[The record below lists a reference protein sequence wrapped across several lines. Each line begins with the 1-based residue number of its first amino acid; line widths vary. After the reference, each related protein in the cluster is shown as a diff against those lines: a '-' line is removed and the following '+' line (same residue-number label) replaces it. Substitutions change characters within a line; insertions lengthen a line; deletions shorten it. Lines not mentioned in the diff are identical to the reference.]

1 LAFLSSWF
9 GSLSPRARTAL
20 KFLFSAALSLLFLFL
35 AFRGTD
41 FSDLADAL
49 RNAEYVWMAGNLAV
63 LMLSHVVRAW
73 RWRYLLDPIKP
84 AIGLRN
90 LFSSVM
96 VGYLMNGVLPRA
108 GEVARPYAL
117 GKLESI
123 SKGAAFG
130 TIVVER
136 IIDACSFLVIVL
148 ALPLLYEGP
157 LRESFPWLERA
168 GTTAVALTGGLL
180 VVLVILMIRRD
191 WTDRLMS
198 LATRLLPDRLGKS
211 LIHVVHSFL
220 DGFLFLKRPG
230 TFLPIILLTLVIWTL
245 YAVMIYLAFHA
256 FGLQDDLGFKGAVV
270 VLAISSIGVAIPT
283 PGATGTYH
291 VFASQTLIRLFFID
305 QAVALSFATVTH
317 AVGLGGAVLVGLY
330 FLAKDHLSVSEV
342 IGKTGEESP

>member
-1 LAFLSSWF
+1 LPSLSSWF
-9 GSLSPRARTAL
+9 RSLSPRARTAL

-41 FSDLADAL
+41 FSEIADAL
-49 RNAEYVWMAGNLAV
+49 HNAEYGWMAGNLAV

-84 AIGLRN
+84 NIGMRN

-117 GKLESI
+117 GKLESL

-136 IIDACSFLVIVL
+136 IIDVCSFLLIIL
-148 ALPLLYEGP
+148 ALPLLYDGP

-168 GTTAVALTGGLL
+168 GTTAVVVTGGLL
-180 VVLVILMIRRD
+180 VGLVVLMFRRD
-191 WTDRLMS
+191 WTDRLLS
-198 LATRLLPDRLGKS
+198 VFSRLLPDRAGKT
-211 LIHVVHSFL
+211 VVKVAHSFL

-230 TFLPIILLTLVIWTL
+230 TFLPIALLTVLIWSL
-245 YAVMIYLAFHA
+245 YALMIYLAFFA
-256 FGLQDDLGFKGAVV
+256 FDLQDELGFKGAVV

-305 QAVALSFATVTH
+305 QAVALGFATVTH
-317 AVGLGGAVLVGLY
+317 AVGLGGATLVGLY

-342 IGKTGEESP
+342 IEKTGEGSS

>member
-1 LAFLSSWF
+1 MPSLFSWF
-9 GSLSPRARTAL
+9 RSLSPRVRTAL
-20 KFLFSAALSLLFLFL
+20 KFFSSAALSFFFLFL

-41 FSDLADAL
+41 FSEISEAL
-49 RNAEYVWMAGNLAV
+49 RNAEYGWMAGNLVV

-84 AIGLRN
+84 GIGLRN

-117 GKLESI
+117 GRLESF

-136 IIDACSFLVIVL
+136 IIDICSFLLIIL

-157 LRESFPWLERA
+157 LREAFPWLERA
-168 GTTAVALTGGLL
+168 GITAVTLTGGLL
-180 VVLVILMIRRD
+180 VVLVVLMIKRD
-191 WTDRLMS
+191 WTDRLLS
-198 LATRLLPDRLGKS
+198 VSSRLLPARVGKT
-211 LIHVVHSFL
+211 VVRVAHSFL
-220 DGFLFLKRPG
+220 DGFLFLKNPR
-230 TFLPIILLTLVIWTL
+230 TFLPVALLSVLIWSL
-245 YAVMIYLAFHA
+245 YALMIYFAFIA
-256 FGLQDDLGFKGAVV
+256 FDLQDALGFRGAVV

-291 VFASQTLIRLFFID
+291 VFASQTLIRLFSID

-330 FLAKDHLSVSEV
+330 FFVKDHLSVSEV
-342 IGKTGEESP
+342 IGKTEGESS